1 MGSLVSKY
9 PLKKR
14 HHLFANKKRE
24 KKRKQK
30 RIEGGTAHRDVI
42 VPVAGCGRTESSNAT
57 GDSDGASTIN
67 CLGSPHRCAARG
79 DSFTES
85 GIYMFTFICYSLGF
99 L

>member
-57 GDSDGASTIN
+57 GDSDGASATN
-67 CLGSPHRCAARG
+67 CLGSPHCSAAHENA
-79 DSFTES
+79 FTES
-85 GIYMFTFICYSLGF
+85 DIYYTFTTSIC
-99 L
+99 

>member
-1 MGSLVSKY
+1 MVSKY
-9 PLKKR
+9 PPKKDTILLR
-14 HHLFANKKRE
+14 RKKE
-24 KKRKQK
+24 KKKRKQQ